1 GRAAAAD
8 ANLILAL
15 QNYSNSV
22 GSYYAAIVQYNNA
35 LATFE
40 FAKGAIMERDS
51 VFISEGP
58 LPRCAQVRAVEHE
71 RQRTEAIVL
80 CDLAHP
86 VTQAYCAAGP
96 VESPPGAHVPN
107 DMVLSLPVLQHAAP
121 PVPDMPESP
130 SAASSSPPS
139 AIAPPGP

>member
-1 GRAAAAD
+1 
-8 ANLILAL
+8 LILAL

-22 GSYYAAIVQYNNA
+22 GSYYAAIAQYNSA

-40 FAKGAIMERDS
+40 FAKGAIMEHDS

-80 CDLAHP
+80 RDLDHP
-86 VTQAYCAAGP
+86 VMPASCAAGP
-96 VESPPGAHVPN
+96 PGTVPAPPHGPN
-107 DMVLSLPVLQHAAP
+107 DMVLSLPVLEHAKP
-121 PVPDMPESP
+121 PPPEMPQSPAAAVPSLP
-130 SAASSSPPS
+130 SANESGRP
-139 AIAPPGP
+139 